1 MRRYETIAII
11 DPELSEDDRRP
22 VLDRVEGLIPQQ
34 DGLLIETDQ
43 WGGRK
48 LAYEIKKKV
57 RGFYVRFDYC
67 GTGALVNEIER
78 FFRIDDRVLKYMTVL
93 QDDRINI
100 DEIKEQI
107 AAAAAAE
114 AAKKEQVR
122 KAAEKP
128 AEAPAAEA
136 AKKAAEKPAE
146 APAVETVES
155 EDNAEAVEEAATD
168 ENEPEDQPAAEEPPQ
183 DAPAEDESEKKEP
196 AAEDAETENK

>member
-1 MRRYETIAII
+1 MRRYETIVII
-11 DPELSEDDRRP
+11 DPDLSEDDRRP

-93 QDDRINI
+93 QDDRIDI
-100 DEIKEQI
+100 DELKEQI

-114 AAKKEQVR
+114 AAKQE
-122 KAAEKP
+122 E
-128 AEAPAAEA
+128 

-155 EDNAEAVEEAATD
+155 EDAAEAVEDAATD
-168 ENEPEDQPAAEEPPQ
+168 ETEPEDQPAAE
-183 DAPAEDESEKKEP
+183 
-196 AAEDAETENK
+196 DAEAETK